1 MHWKQNRYVWAEF
14 SAQAA
19 SWKSNN
25 PSFTDIECRQM
36 ASATHVDHVIL
47 KEDTPLLISSLD
59 FAYYSGNPAKIVA
72 SHKVTASKQAIF
84 ISENLTFQMKVTLFE
99 KKGSFYFLTFTGA
112 LSIDFNQNTRIDN

>member
-1 MHWKQNRYVWAEF
+1 
-14 SAQAA
+14 
-19 SWKSNN
+19 
-25 PSFTDIECRQM
+25 M